1 MAIYRGSGGS
11 TSTTDQATIDQVAED
26 AATATTKAA
35 EAATSAS
42 SASSSASSASSSA
55 STATTKASEAST
67 SATSAANSA
76 SSASGYAAGASTAA
90 GNSAGFASDAS
101 TSATNAAASAAAALS
116 SKASALDAQTA
127 AETAESNASDH
138 ADDAVKAAYG
148 AEDVLQTLS
157 DSSTLYSARHYAAK
171 AAASSS
177 GIDVSVTAAAAS
189 ATAAAAS
196 ETAAASSESAA
207 DTSANAAATSA
218 TAAASSAT
226 SASGS
231 ATTAT
236 TKASEAATSA
246 TAAAASETAA
256 AASETAAAAS
266 ETAAAASESAAAS
279 SETAAGL
286 SATAAGNSAI
296 SAGLSATNAGNSASS
311 ASTSAT
317 TATTQASNA
326 STSATNA
333 AASETAAAASETAA
347 AASET
352 AAAGSA
358 STASTQATNAATSAT
373 SAASS
378 ASTATTKASEAS
390 TSATNAASSASSAAS
405 SASAASASKDA
416 ALAALDSFDD
426 RYLGQKT
433 SDPTVDNDGDALI
446 AGALYFN
453 TTDDVMKVYEGSTW
467 VAAYA
472 SLSGAL
478 LQANNLSDVQ
488 SATAARTNLGVAIGT
503 DVQAYSSVLAGTTA
517 SYTTAE
523 ETKLA
528 GIETAATADQ
538 TAQEIA
544 TAIDADATAEATL
557 KSALGLGTA
566 AYTASTAYATAAQ
579 GALADSATQPADN
592 ISTLTNDSGYI
603 TGVSVSGISDTTIT
617 TPADNEV
624 SAYDSTT
631 SKWINQTPAEAGLQ
645 PAGSYLTGNQT
656 ITLSGDATGSGTTS
670 IVVTVADDS
679 HNHVISNVDGLQT
692 ALDGKQPLTTVL
704 TNTTASYTT
713 AEETKLAGIET
724 GATADQS
731 ITAGSGLTGGGTG
744 DVTLNVGAGTGVSV
758 AADSISVNYGTTAGT
773 ACQGNDSRLS
783 NSRTC
788 NNSFDNPAT
797 ARTNLG
803 LGSLA
808 TLSAVGAAQ
817 ITDNTVG
824 AAELNVSGNGTT
836 SQFLRSDGDGT
847 FTWATPTDTNTTYSA
862 GTGLDLSGTTF
873 SIESDLRDITYCG
886 NTGGEYFHYDN
897 TNALIRGYINSAEK
911 MRLYSNGTCH
921 FDGDVIAY
929 STTISDER
937 LKENIVG
944 IDDAVNKV
952 SQLNGYTFTYKH
964 DDKVSA
970 GVIAQEVEKVLPQ
983 AVYEAELG
991 LHTNDDGELY
1001 KLVNYDALHG
1011 LLIEAVKELTKRV
1024 EELENK

>member
-1 MAIYRGSGGS
+1 MAIYRGTGGS
-11 TSTTDQATIDQVAED
+11 TSTTEQATIDAVNED

-35 EAATSAS
+35 EASASATAAATSAS
-42 SASSSASSASSSA
+42 SASSSATSAASSA
-55 STATTKASEAST
+55 STATSSASNA
-67 SATSAANSA
+67 ATSAAQAATSA
-76 SSASGYAAGASTAA
+76 ATSAAYSDTASTAA
-90 GNSAGFASDAS
+90 
-101 TSATNAAASAAAALS
+101 TNAASSATTATTQASSATTSAANAAS
-116 SKASALDAQTA
+116 SETA
-127 AETAESNASDH
+127 AETAETNASNH
-138 ADDAVKAAYG
+138 SSDAQKSAYG
-148 AEDVLQTLS
+148 AVDTLQTLS
-157 DSSTLYSARHYAAK
+157 DSSTLYSARHYASKTSADK
-171 AAASSS
+171 
-177 GIDVSVTAAAAS
+177 TAAAAS

-196 ETAAASSESAA
+196 ETAAAASETAAAASETAAAGSA
-207 DTSANAAATSA
+207 TAAATSA

-246 TAAAASETAA
+246 TSAS
-256 AASETAAAAS
+256 
-266 ETAAAASESAAAS
+266 
-279 SETAAGL
+279 G
-286 SATAAGNSAI
+286 SAT
-296 SAGLSATNAGNSASS
+296 
-311 ASTSAT
+311 
-317 TATTQASNA
+317 
-326 STSATNA
+326 
-333 AASETAAAASETAA
+333 
-347 AASET
+347 
-352 AAAGSA
+352 
-358 STASTQATNAATSAT
+358 
-373 SAASS
+373 
-378 ASTATTKASEAS
+378 TATTKASEAATSATNAATSETNAATSASAAS
-390 TSATNAASSASSAAS
+390 TSATNAASSASSAS
-405 SASAASASKDA
+405 SAQTAAEAAKDA
-416 ALAALDSFDD
+416 ALAALDNFDD
-426 RYLGQKT
+426 RYLGVKT
-433 SDPTVDNDGDALI
+433 SDPTLDNDGNALVT
-446 AGALYFN
+446 GALYFN
-453 TTDDVMKVYEGSTW
+453 STDDVMKVYDGSAW
-467 VAAYA
+467 RAAYA
-472 SLSGAL
+472 DLSGAL
-478 LQANNLSDVQ
+478 LATNNLSDLA
-488 SATAARTNLGVAIGT
+488 SASAARTNLGVAIGT

-579 GALADSATQPADN
+579 GTLADSAVQPSDN

-624 SAYDSTT
+624 LAYDSTT
-631 SKWINQTPAEAGLQ
+631 SKWINQTAAEAGLQ

-656 ITLSGDATGSGTTS
+656 ITLSGDVSGSGTTA
-670 IVVTVADDS
+670 ITVTVADDS

-692 ALDGKQPLTTVL
+692 ALDAKQALDADLTAIAGLSSADGNFIVGSATGWV
-704 TNTTASYTT
+704 
-713 AEETKLAGIET
+713 AES
-724 GATADQS
+724 GATARAS
-731 ITAGSGLTGGGTG
+731 
-744 DVTLNVGAGTGVSV
+744 
-758 AADSISVNYGTTAGT
+758 
-773 ACQGNDSRLS
+773 
-783 NSRTC
+783 
-788 NNSFDNPAT
+788 
-797 ARTNLG
+797 LG

-808 TLSAVGAAQ
+808 TLSTVNAST
-817 ITDNTVG
+817 ITDNSVG

-862 GTGLDLSGTTF
+862 GAGLDLSGTTF
-873 SIESDLRDITYCG
+873 LVEADIREYTNAYIG
-886 NTGGEYFHYDN
+886 GSGGEYIHYDG
-897 TNALIRGYINSAEK
+897 TNNLLRGYVNSGEK
-911 MRLYSNGTCH
+911 MRIDGSGNVH

-937 LKENIVG
+937 LKDNIVG

-991 LHTNDDGELY
+991 LHTNDDGETY